1 MRETWF
7 RIFLLL
13 HILGAIAAV
22 GPTLTYGLWAY
33 RADRAPEHR
42 SYILDTI
49 SWVDGHLATP
59 AFIAQAFTGVALI
72 LVAEIDFFDTAW
84 LLTGVILY
92 VATTV
97 VAIAVYAPT
106 VRRQRAAAAA
116 LHEAP
121 GDPAAQAA
129 YARAASRSRTQGI
142 VVTVMTL
149 AIVFL
154 MVWKPALW
162 N

>member
-1 MRETWF
+1 VRETWF

-33 RADRAPEHR
+33 RADKAPEHR

-49 SWVDGHLATP
+49 SWVDGHMATP
-59 AFIAQAFTGVALI
+59 AYITQAFTGIALI
-72 LVAEIDFFDTAW
+72 LVAEWDFFDTAW

-92 VATTV
+92 VLTTV
-97 VAIAVYAPT
+97 VAIVVYAPT
-106 VRRQRAAAAA
+106 VRRHRAAAAA
-116 LHEAP
+116 LHPSP
-121 GDPAAQAA
+121 GDAALQAA
-129 YARAASRSRTQGI
+129 YASAAATSRTQGI
-142 VVTVMTL
+142 VVTIMTL
-149 AIVFL
+149 GIVFL